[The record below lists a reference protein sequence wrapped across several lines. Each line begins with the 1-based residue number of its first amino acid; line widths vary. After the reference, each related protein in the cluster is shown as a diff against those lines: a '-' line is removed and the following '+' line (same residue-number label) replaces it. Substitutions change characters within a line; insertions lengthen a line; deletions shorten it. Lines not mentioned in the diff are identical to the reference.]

1 MKIEKYVATLMP
13 SIRKDK
19 VLEDIA
25 VVRKELRDATI
36 PSYAAIIGFFGKRKW
51 TSKEMQSFAQT
62 FARLVH
68 GGNLVEIIGKGL
80 DEMDKALDVAEAYI
94 TKAFNEETVSAA
106 ITYKKAGVLQY
117 VDAIAFLTRYARRLA
132 NYMLVC
138 ETATEDSD
146 TKLADSFAP
155 AELAYLNGNALVFCQ
170 AFKAIAIPA
179 TAVEK
184 AIEAMPEIVVKAAA
198 AGVAEEIHGAK
209 KIDAFGMGLIP
220 AKWNLFYHVGK
231 AFAEWQVS
239 NYNAAKEEMQLV
251 QMRKLYL
258 EKILAKKPDAA
269 LQTEIQYTEGRL
281 LNLSA
286 KIGKMEAAY
295 A

>member
-1 MKIEKYVATLMP
+1 MKIEKYVATLLP

-25 VVRKELRDATI
+25 VVRKELRDTTI
-36 PSYAAIIGFFGKRKW
+36 PSYAALIGFMGKWKW
-51 TSKEMQSFAQT
+51 RSKEMQSFAQT
-62 FARLVH
+62 FSRLAGPGHMIEV
-68 GGNLVEIIGKGL
+68 IGKGL
-80 DEMDKALDVAEAYI
+80 DEMDKALGVAEAYI
-94 TKAFNEETVSAA
+94 TKAFNEETVTAA

-138 ETATEDSD
+138 ETAVEDTD
-146 TKLADSFAP
+146 TKLAESFAP
-155 AELAYLNGNALVFCQ
+155 AELGYIGGNFMIFCQ
-170 AFKAIAIPA
+170 AFKSIAIPA

-184 AIEAMPEIVVKAAA
+184 AIEAMPEIIVKAAA
-198 AGVAEEIHGAK
+198 AGVTEEIHGAK
-209 KIDAFGMGLIP
+209 KVDAFGVGFIP
-220 AKWNLFYHVGK
+220 AKWNIFYHVGK
-231 AFAEWQVS
+231 AIAEWQVS
-239 NYNAAKEEMQLV
+239 NYNAAKEELQLV

-258 EKILAKKPDAA
+258 EKINARKPDAA